1 MSLLTPTYLF
11 VYPYDTHVYLNH
23 TCDKTHE
30 YELIRDKTHEYEL
43 IRDKT
48 HEYKLIRD
56 KTHKY
61 EHIRDQSRSWQDS
74 WITYVSFLFAFPLF

>member
-23 TCDKTHE
+23 TC
-30 YELIRDKTHEYEL
+30 DKTHEYEL